1 MENKTISIGLKKA
14 NEFIEQLTAL
24 HFDLLGYPTIKMH
37 SDFVEVYFD
46 TAQTIRN
53 LGLINLPTD
62 EFRMF
67 TNGSDLTIVYT
78 FYSDED

>member
-1 MENKTISIGLKKA
+1 MEKKTISIGLKKA
-14 NEFIEQLTAL
+14 TEFIAQLTAL

-37 SDFVEVYFD
+37 ADYVEVYFD

-53 LGLINLPTD
+53 LGLINLPAD

-67 TNGSDLTIVYT
+67 NNDTNLTIVYT
-78 FYSDED
+78 FNNGED

>member
-1 MENKTISIGLKKA
+1 MEKKTISIGLKKA
-14 NEFIEQLTAL
+14 NEFITQLTAL

-46 TAQTIRN
+46 TTQTILN
-53 LGLINLPTD
+53 LGLINLPAD

-67 TNGSDLTIVYT
+67 NNDTNLTIVYT
-78 FYSDED
+78 FYNDED

>member
-1 MENKTISIGLKKA
+1 MEKKTISIGLKKA

-67 TNGSDLTIVYT
+67 TNGSDLTIV
-78 FYSDED
+78 

>member
-46 TAQTIRN
+46 TAQTIRS
-53 LGLINLPTD
+53 LGLIILPAD

-78 FYSDED
+78 FYNDED

>member
-1 MENKTISIGLKKA
+1 MEKKTISIGLKKT
-14 NEFIEQLTAL
+14 NEFIAQLTAL

-46 TAQTIRN
+46 TDVTIRN
-53 LGLINLPTD
+53 LALINLPAD

-67 TNGSDLTIVYT
+67 TNDTNLTIVYT
-78 FYSDED
+78 FYNDED